1 VAHERAVV
9 ERPGRRVAWTI
20 RLTDQTELSIRTDIV
35 VRAPKAFRL
44 PGRRPRRSRGYRT
57 LVVLAYGAVVAALMA
72 LAFAGPAAGRPIVD
86 AGGDAVALVRLPAS
100 AAASTTARTV
110 ALRVTPATTL
120 RPDPPGISTH
130 LVRQG
135 ETLFTIAAK
144 YGVSPQTL
152 AFNNGLSDTA
162 QLRPGRTLVVT
173 PPDAALYTVRDGDT
187 VAGIAT
193 TFGADADSVRLF
205 NRVEFEA
212 GDLTPGRML
221 IVPLPDPRIPG
232 FRLRVSEPPR
242 ILAPRLRWP
251 VARGVVTQGFSVV
264 HTGVDIAAPFGE
276 PILAPDGGTVTETGW
291 HVGTGGL
298 HVCVRHDWGL
308 ETCAYHA
315 SAVLVEVGERVLAGQ
330 PIANVGSTG
339 HSTGPHV
346 HWEAHANGA
355 FLDPLTWTDPVTAP
369 PTWNGTAP

>member
-1 VAHERAVV
+1 
-9 ERPGRRVAWTI
+9 
-20 RLTDQTELSIRTDIV
+20 
-35 VRAPKAFRL
+35 
-44 PGRRPRRSRGYRT
+44 
-57 LVVLAYGAVVAALMA
+57 MA

-86 AGGDAVALVRLPAS
+86 AGSAPVAIPRLPAT
-100 AAASTTARTV
+100 AAAPLSIRAV
-110 ALRVTPATTL
+110 ALRVSPVTAV
-120 RPDPPGISTH
+120 REDPPGISTH
-130 LVRQG
+130 LVKPG

-162 QLRPGRTLVVT
+162 QLKSGRTLVIT
-173 PPDAALYTVRDGDT
+173 PPDAAVYEVKEGDT
-187 VAGIAT
+187 VAAIASR
-193 TFGADADSVRLF
+193 FGANVDAVRLL

-251 VARGVVTQGFSVV
+251 VARGVVTQGFSVA

-291 HVGTGGL
+291 HLGTGGL

-355 FLDPLTWTDPVTAP
+355 FLDPLTWTDPVIAP
-369 PTWNGTAP
+369 PTWNGTAS